1 MVINFLGDSIT
12 EGCAASFPYNNY
24 VSVVQRS
31 LGVAVNNYGTGGTR
45 IARQIHPTPNSY
57 ADHDFIERV
66 DKMVLADMVVV
77 FGGTNDF
84 GHGDAPFG
92 DVKEKLPGTFCGDC
106 SELFFKLKEK
116 FKNKPIIVVLPIH
129 RIEEN
134 DKNIC
139 KKIAGETK
147 ILKCYHDAINELAV
161 NFGFYVLDLWEE
173 KRLNPNTE
181 EGTCNFWDGLH
192 PNDDGHKIL
201 GEIIADYIRNL
212 TKSGKWNH

>member
-24 VSVVQRS
+24 VSVVQRA

-45 IARQIHPTPNSY
+45 IARQINPTPNSY

-66 DKMVLADMVVV
+66 DKMAPADMVVV

-92 DVKEKLPGTFCGDC
+92 DVKEKAAGTFCGDC
-106 SELFFKLKEK
+106 FELFSKIQYK
-116 FKNKPIIVVLPIH
+116 FAGKPVIVVLPIH
-129 RIEEN
+129 RTEEN
-134 DKNIC
+134 DTNIC
-139 KKIAGETK
+139 KKISGETK
-147 ILKCYHDAINELAV
+147 TLKRYHDAIKEIAGK
-161 NFGFYVLDLWEE
+161 FRFYVLDLWEE

-181 EGTCNFWDGLH
+181 EGACNFWDGLH

-201 GEIIADYIRNL
+201 GEIISDYIRKL
-212 TKSGKWNH
+212 TKSEQWNH